1 MRLIESIVLI
11 KSNICNGMLYSCTTC
26 LMSFNEPTQLIE
38 HVESTHNQKSSK
50 ARKKKNKKNKKNLPN
65 LKENSQKATKNLRFK
80 LPCDQCPMMHKCK
93 FCSTNFSTQG
103 NLSEHLISNHMYIR
117 VYYCN
122 LCSQHVPTR
131 ADLAYHKARVH
142 EKKVNLVRK
151 VDFENETEDEGP
163 TDEDIVSS
171 GSDNEEHKSSSESSN
186 APKFMTPLPLIPRFK
201 FTRHHPIHNSQTPK
215 KKKRCR
221 NQKRKSDVFD
231 SS

>member
-1 MRLIESIVLI
+1 
-11 KSNICNGMLYSCTTC
+11 MLYSCTTC

-80 LPCDQCPMMHKCK
+80 LPCDQCPMVFANMKLLKAHKNGC
-93 FCSTNFSTQG
+93 TNANSVQRIFSTQG